1 MIVDMSIDTNK
12 IRKDFPSLQ
21 KSYNSKPVIYFD
33 NACMTL
39 KPKRITDA
47 VIDYYHNFP
56 GCHGRTNHL
65 FGEETTKKIEESR
78 RKIQKFFNASSKEE
92 IVFVRNSTEGLNLL
106 ANTIDFEPGDII
118 VSSDIEHNSNLR
130 PWQIMERKK
139 NISRI
144 IIPTKEDTSFDLEKY
159 KEKMSSRVKLVTVL
173 ATSNLTGVSFPL
185 EEIIEHAHEHGA
197 LVCID
202 AAQSSLY
209 QHFDVQKMDIDFLV
223 ASIHKMW
230 GPTGVGV
237 LYGKKRLLNELPQ
250 FLSGGETVEDTT
262 YTGATL
268 AELPDKFEA
277 GLQNYAGI
285 IGAGATIDYIR
296 EIGQKNIYAHILELN
311 SYASSQLSEIDGLR
325 FIGPEDPELRS
336 GITNLLIDGISAG
349 DVSRILNESENIMTR
364 FGKHCV
370 HSWYNSRK
378 IPESLRISFSAYN
391 TFGEIDTMTSALKS
405 ILKFFRP

>member
-1 MIVDMSIDTNK
+1 MSFDIHK
-12 IRKDFPSLQ
+12 IRSDFPSLQ
-21 KSYNSKPVIYFD
+21 KSHNSKPIIYFD

-39 KPKRITDA
+39 KPRQVTDA
-47 VIDYYHNFP
+47 IIDYYHNFP

-65 FGEETTKKIEESR
+65 FGVETTKRIEESR

-92 IVFVRNSTEGLNLL
+92 IIFVRNSTEGLNLL
-106 ANTIDFEPGDII
+106 ANTIEFKPGDVI

-130 PWQIMERKK
+130 PWQTIERTK
-139 NISRI
+139 NINRI
-144 IIPTKEDTSFDLEKY
+144 IVPTNEDTTFNLEKY
-159 KEKMSSRVKLVTVL
+159 KEAITSEVKLVTVL

-185 EEIIEHAHEHGA
+185 EEIIVHAHKHGA

-202 AAQSSLY
+202 GAQSSLY
-209 QHFDVQKMDIDFLV
+209 QPFDVQKMDIDFLV

-230 GPTGVGV
+230 GPTGMGI
-237 LYGKKRLLNELPQ
+237 LYGKKKLLKELPQ
-250 FLSGGETVEDTT
+250 FLTGGETVEDTT
-262 YTGATL
+262 YTGATI
-268 AELPDKFEA
+268 ADLPDKFEA

-285 IGAGATIDYIR
+285 IGTGAAIDYIR
-296 EIGQKNIYAHILELN
+296 DIGQKNIFAHILELN
-311 SYASSQLSEIDGLR
+311 TYASAQLSKIDGLQ
-325 FIGPEDPELRS
+325 FLGPEDPKLRS

-378 IPESLRISFSAYN
+378 MPESLRISFSAYN
-391 TFGEIDTMTSALKS
+391 TIDEIDTLTDSLKN
-405 ILKFFRP
+405 ILKFFRN

>member
-1 MIVDMSIDTNK
+1 M
-12 IRKDFPSLQ
+12 DFPPLE
-21 KSYNSKPVIYFD
+21 KLHHNKPVVYFD

-39 KPKRITDA
+39 KPRQVTAAI
-47 VIDYYHNFP
+47 IDYYHNFP

-65 FGEETTKKIEESR
+65 FGVETTKKTEESR
-78 RKIQKFFNASSKEE
+78 RKVQKFFNASSKEE

-106 ANTIDFEPGDII
+106 ANTIDFKEGDII

-130 PWQIMERKK
+130 PWQVLERKK
-139 NISRI
+139 DISRL
-144 IIPTKEDTSFDLEKY
+144 IIPTNEDTTFNLEKY
-159 KEKMSSRVKLVTVL
+159 KKSMSSKVRLVTVL

-185 EEIIEHAHEHGA
+185 EEIIRIAHKHGA
-197 LVCID
+197 LVCVD
-202 AAQSSLY
+202 AAQSCLY
-209 QHFDVQKMDIDFLV
+209 QSFDVQKMDIDFLV

-230 GPTGVGV
+230 GPTGLGI
-237 LYGKKRLLNELPQ
+237 LFGKKKLLNQLPQ
-250 FLSGGETVEDTT
+250 FLTGGETVEDTT
-262 YTGATL
+262 YTGATI
-268 AELPDKFEA
+268 ARLPDKFEA

-296 EIGQKNIYAHILELN
+296 EVGQENIYTHMLELN
-311 SYASSQLSEIDGLR
+311 SYASSQLSEIDSLR
-325 FIGPEDPELRS
+325 FLGPENPERRS
-336 GITNLLIDGISAG
+336 GVTNLLIDGISAG

-391 TFGEIDTMTSALKS
+391 TFEEIDLMTKSLKS
-405 ILKFFRP
+405 ILKFFSH

>member
-1 MIVDMSIDTNK
+1 MAFDIDK
-12 IRKDFPSLQ
+12 LRKDFPALQ
-21 KSYNSKPVIYFD
+21 RVHHNKPIVYFD

-39 KPKRITDA
+39 KPRRVTDA
-47 VIDYYHNFP
+47 IIDYYHNFP

-65 FGEETTKKIEESR
+65 FGLETTKKIEESR
-78 RKIQKFFNASSKEE
+78 QKVQKFFNASAKEE

-106 ANTIDFEPGDII
+106 ANTIDFKAGDII

-139 NISRI
+139 DINRV
-144 IIPTKEDTSFDLEKY
+144 IIPTNEDTTFNLTKY
-159 KEKMSSRVKLVTVL
+159 KEVMSPKVKLVTVL

-185 EEIIEHAHEHGA
+185 EEIIQSAHKHGA

-209 QHFDVQKMDIDFLV
+209 QSFDVQQMDIDFLV

-230 GPTGVGV
+230 GPTGLGI
-237 LYGKKRLLNELPQ
+237 LYGKKKLLDQLPQ
-250 FLSGGETVEDTT
+250 FLTGGETVDDTT

-268 AELPDKFEA
+268 APLPDKFEA

-285 IGAGATIDYIR
+285 VGIGATIDYIR
-296 EIGQKNIYAHILELN
+296 EVGQKKIYTHMLELN
-311 SYASSQLSEIDGLR
+311 SYASSQLSEIDGLK
-325 FIGPEDPELRS
+325 FLGPENPKLRS
-336 GITNLLIDGISAG
+336 GVTNLLIDGISAG
-349 DVSRILNESENIMTR
+349 DSSRILNESENIMTR

-370 HSWYNSRK
+370 HAWYNSRK

-391 TFGEIDTMTSALKS
+391 TFEEIDLMTKSLKN
-405 ILKFFRP
+405 ILKFFRH